1 MPPKTPKTPKTPRS
15 NDEIRDIILRYLYD
29 RNENATSRRGKSTGA
44 AVMISVMR
52 KDLKTTRGLSGPEVH
67 RNLTYLESMGWVED
81 RPLAKS
87 FTTKKGGVVPAATSY
102 YIITAAG
109 IDRIGGKSV
118 FSRDRFEGV
127 RIEATGQNI
136 ITLGDGN
143 QVDARFQQLGES
155 LASLRQAFKD
165 SSLDEKQKVDV
176 IVDVDT
182 LQSQL
187 GKSSP
192 DPTLVQ
198 RLWEGINRAASLAG
212 LAQAATQAYPL
223 IAKLIG
229 QG

>member
-52 KDLKTTRGLSGPEVH
+52 KDLKTSHGLSGPEVH